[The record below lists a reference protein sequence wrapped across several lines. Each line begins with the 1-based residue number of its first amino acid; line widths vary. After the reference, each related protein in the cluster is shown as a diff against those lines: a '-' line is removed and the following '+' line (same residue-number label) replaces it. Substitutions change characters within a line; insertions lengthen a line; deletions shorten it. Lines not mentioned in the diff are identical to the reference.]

1 MINGNEIRNETEK
14 NNEKRDK
21 NEREFYLNDLE
32 EKYKYLIKNNS
43 DKNHNKKINLLKN
56 ILENSF
62 AINKFDNYINS
73 DFLDNS
79 EYKLVFMPDE
89 FKMREENKFYFTGF
103 GEKKRKRV
111 NYRNR
116 NNNRNYSKTE
126 AKKKQKKFE

>member
-1 MINGNEIRNETEK
+1 MINGNEIRNEAEK
-14 NNEKRDK
+14 NNEKRDN

-43 DKNHNKKINLLKN
+43 EKNHNKKINFLKN